1 MTSRGGAPGGPDP
14 LTLAAALGRLERP
27 SSGQVAR
34 RETFVTLGN
43 RGDAT
48 TGNRDG
54 TAESLKQEPDVPGP
68 VSPDSEG
75 DLNDVP
81 GVISESLDETIRH
94 TGEWLIEKTAEILA
108 HAIAPGAGHLVVLF
122 FEGKELFEDVVALTS
137 SDSPVEL
144 HIPLTHL
151 PFEFELEAGVECEA
165 KGDGDEADDG
175 PRLILF
181 MAPGD
186 GGVLGGWALERK
198 ADEKDKKKEHRAT
211 LEGVAIAQ
219 ADLSAVLDE
228 TDQPDRRTAILR
240 GTAARLQSD
249 LWARP
254 EYRGISLIV
263 IDDER
268 SGLGLWLAR
277 SEAAVGMQRVL
288 IVRDAQT
295 GRLAARIVTST

>member
-14 LTLAAALGRLERP
+14 RTLAAVLGRLGRP
-27 SSGQVAR
+27 SSGQVRR
-34 RETFVTLGN
+34 REGFVTLGN
-43 RGDAT
+43 YGDAT
-48 TGNRDG
+48 TGDRDG
-54 TAESLKQEPDVPGP
+54 IAELLKQEPDVRGP

-81 GVISESLDETIRH
+81 RVISESLDETIRH

-108 HAIAPGAGHLVVLF
+108 HAIVPGAGHLVVLF

-144 HIPLTHL
+144 HIPLAHL
-151 PFEFELEAGVECEA
+151 PFEFELEVGMEC
-165 KGDGDEADDG
+165 KVKDDGDEADDG
-175 PRLILF
+175 PRLTLF

-186 GGVLGGWALERK
+186 GGVFGGWALERK

-211 LEGVAIAQ
+211 LERVAIAQ

-228 TDQPDRRTAILR
+228 TDRPERRMAILR

-277 SEAAVGMQRVL
+277 SETAVGMQRIL

-295 GRLAARIVTST
+295 GHLAARIVTST

>member
-1 MTSRGGAPGGPDP
+1 VGFVP
-14 LTLAAALGRLERP
+14 LR
-27 SSGQVAR
+27 
-34 RETFVTLGN
+34 N
-43 RGDAT
+43 NGDAT
-48 TGNRDG
+48 TAKRDG

-144 HIPLTHL
+144 HIPLAHL
-151 PFEFELEAGVECEA
+151 PFEFELEAGVECQA

-186 GGVLGGWALERK
+186 GGVLGGWALERRQTRRTRRK
-198 ADEKDKKKEHRAT
+198 STGPHLKEWPSPRPT
-211 LEGVAIAQ
+211 CRLCLMRPTSQ
-219 ADLSAVLDE
+219 
-228 TDQPDRRTAILR
+228 TDGRPSCEELPPGCSLICGPDRS
-240 GTAARLQSD
+240 TAAYHSSSSTTS
-249 LWARP
+249 AP
-254 EYRGISLIV
+254 ASV
-263 IDDER
+263 
-268 SGLGLWLAR
+268 SG
-277 SEAAVGMQRVL
+277 
-288 IVRDAQT
+288 
-295 GRLAARIVTST
+295 